1 MFVVNFF
8 ADPYAVKE
16 LLVSSSSSS
25 SENENEK
32 GNNNE
37 SGETLPL
44 LPLDRV
50 LLLPLDITTPHEL
63 HFPKYT
69 KYIDPSFVRITD
81 SGDGV
86 KQIDP
91 NIEVRG
97 NPITCFTSAF
107 LRRTREVMIEFGKD
121 AME

>member
-1 MFVVNFF
+1 M
-8 ADPYAVKE
+8 KE

-25 SENENEK
+25 LKKENEK
-32 GNNNE
+32 GGNNE
-37 SGETLPL
+37 TGETLPL

-50 LLLPLDITTPHEL
+50 LLLPLDVTTPHEL
-63 HFPKYT
+63 HFPTYT
-69 KYIDPSFVRITD
+69 KHIDPSFVRITD
-81 SGDGV
+81 SSDGV

-91 NIEVRG
+91 NIEVQG
-97 NPITCFTSAF
+97 NPIKCFTSAF